1 MANDKLMSEHWSL
14 LDDSE
19 NRVGKLA
26 RIRTAHAAI
35 YTERSFLDYL
45 QGNESLPHQIIGKED
60 TICMVLDG
68 GLRYSPKDLEAVT
81 AGQIYYRILYQDRI
95 GFIYEVHL
103 AIYTSPTTRT
113 IKPIKK

>member
-1 MANDKLMSEHWSL
+1 
-14 LDDSE
+14 
-19 NRVGKLA
+19 
-26 RIRTAHAAI
+26 
-35 YTERSFLDYL
+35 
-45 QGNESLPHQIIGKED
+45 
-60 TICMVLDG
+60 MVLDG